1 MSKKKAITA
10 LSKYMGYSNAAE
22 FIRSH
27 GEEGF
32 TFLDNQLQ
40 DSYIKNNQ
48 MIAKQL
54 ENKAM
59 HWQNIYESYGIEID
73 CSEEDYH

>member
-1 MSKKKAITA
+1 MSEQKARTA
-10 LSKYMGYSNAAE
+10 LAKSMGYSNAAE

-32 TFLDNQLQ
+32 TFLDEKLQ

-54 ENKAM
+54 EKKSI
-59 HWQNIYESYGIEID
+59 HWQQIYESYEIDID
-73 CSEEDYH
+73 CSEEDYY